1 MFWTERDTTMF
12 RKAVPVWH
20 DEGLNT
26 HLLFTVTL
34 DDLADTVLR
43 IAAADFYALYVDG
56 AFLGWGPARTAAGY
70 ARVDEYRLAGGREIR
85 LEVAGYGCSSLATV
99 RQNSFCCAEVTR
111 DGQVLAATGSN
122 FTCLRRRDRLQKTER
137 FSMQRHFTEVYEEGA
152 RPIAV
157 EAVPVDAPVYLP
169 RRVPYPDFT
178 RHEVS
183 DFRRGTFEPGEIRR
197 KNAYTTSMLVEK
209 NWGIFPEEEVVS
221 TPFRFVA
228 SLTTRVQQTG
238 SLPAALAG
246 GECLLFDAGV
256 IQAGF
261 PLLQLQAHEDSTVLL
276 AMSEDCPEDC
286 FSFVPRM
293 NCQPVIEYRLRA
305 GQRMDRQ
312 AFEPYTFRRVLV
324 LVREGRVTVTGFG
337 WRDCVRDMRGARIP
351 QPEEKELQNI
361 CEGACRSFAHNA
373 VDLFTDCPSRERAG
387 WLCDS
392 FFTARAE
399 YALFGSTEV
408 EDAFLENFVLYQNK
422 GEFPEGVLPMVY
434 PADPHEN
441 NKFIPQWNM
450 WYVLEVCEYLTE
462 RRPDADRAV
471 FWPSVQGI
479 LTFLARWENEFG
491 LLEDLPS
498 WNFVEWSSANDWTK
512 NVNYPTNLLYAGVLE
527 AAGEAFGLDFTEKV
541 RRIRREVLER
551 AFDGE
556 VFCDHAIRADGQLVN
571 QPHVSEA
578 CQYYAALFGGIDL
591 SEPRFCRLRRG
602 IVQGFP
608 ERREFPDFCPV
619 NAFIGMYLRM
629 NVLANMGDRALLQ
642 DNIRAFFGG
651 MCGKTGTLWE
661 YKNPTN
667 SLDHGF
673 ASYVLT
679 LLDNR

>member
-1 MFWTERDTTMF
+1 MDYIINFFFVCKFDFSFGRMNIHVNQLRCKVNIKHKERELACHKCVSEGF
-12 RKAVPVWH
+12 LNNFSNNVVFYVSAVYQK
-20 DEGLNT
+20 GLT
-26 HLLFTVTL
+26 CTV
-34 DDLADTVLR
+34 
-43 IAAADFYALYVDG
+43 
-56 AFLGWGPARTAAGY
+56 
-70 ARVDEYRLAGGREIR
+70 
-85 LEVAGYGCSSLATV
+85 
-99 RQNSFCCAEVTR
+99 
-111 DGQVLAATGSN
+111 ATGK
-122 FTCLRRRDRLQKTER
+122 L
-137 FSMQRHFTEVYEEGA
+137 G
-152 RPIAV
+152 
-157 EAVPVDAPVYLP
+157 
-169 RRVPYPDFT
+169 
-178 RHEVS
+178 
-183 DFRRGTFEPGEIRR
+183 
-197 KNAYTTSMLVEK
+197 
-209 NWGIFPEEEVVS
+209 
-221 TPFRFVA
+221 
-228 SLTTRVQQTG
+228 
-238 SLPAALAG
+238 
-246 GECLLFDAGV
+246 
-256 IQAGF
+256 
-261 PLLQLQAHEDSTVLL
+261 
-276 AMSEDCPEDC
+276 
-286 FSFVPRM
+286 
-293 NCQPVIEYRLRA
+293 
-305 GQRMDRQ
+305 
-312 AFEPYTFRRVLV
+312 
-324 LVREGRVTVTGFG
+324 
-337 WRDCVRDMRGARIP
+337 
-351 QPEEKELQNI
+351 
-361 CEGACRSFAHNA
+361 FAHNA

-408 EDAFLENFVLYQNK
+408 EDAFLENFVLYKNH

-434 PADPHEN
+434 PSDPHEN

-471 FWPSVQGI
+471 FWPSVEGI

-527 AAGEAFGLDFTEKV
+527 AAGETFGLDFTEKI

-556 VFCDHAIRADGQLVN
+556 VFCDHAIRVEGQLVN

-578 CQYYAALFGGIDL
+578 CQYYAALFGGFDL
-591 SEPRFCRLRRG
+591 SEPRFRLLRRG
-602 IVQGFP
+602 IAEGFP
-608 ERREFPDFCPV
+608 DRRESPDFCPV